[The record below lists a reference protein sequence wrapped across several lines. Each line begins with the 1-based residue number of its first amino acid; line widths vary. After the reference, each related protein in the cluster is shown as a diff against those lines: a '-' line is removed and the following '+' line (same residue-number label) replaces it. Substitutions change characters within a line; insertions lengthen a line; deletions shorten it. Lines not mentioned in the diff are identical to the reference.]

1 MLNIVFLGGEDV
13 SARIDI
19 SNQLIQKD
27 CHIEILGSES
37 PDSFIGSGIKY
48 QQFYL
53 NREFDILGDIK
64 SLFQIRKILK
74 KYRDTS

>member
-37 PDSFIGSGIKY
+37 PDSFVGSGIKY
-48 QQFYL
+48 QQFY
-53 NREFDILGDIK
+53 F
-64 SLFQIRKILK
+64 S
-74 KYRDTS
+74 